1 MPHAKFILFINVKTD
16 HIISLYFFMTSRCNV
31 FLVFTFVSNFCGS
44 PSLFVRVI
52 HIMTTPFLS
61 ELSTKFFFHA
71 LPPNV
76 CSIRCT
82 TPIFHCFLEGFNKF
96 TMVSVLMYC
105 THSMGHFL
113 DTNSC
118 KLNELLTILM
128 IALWVQTNCRCLNC
142 SGKYKP

>member
-1 MPHAKFILFINVKTD
+1 MPHAKFILFYRCQNEPYNKFI
-16 HIISLYFFMTSRCNV
+16 FFMTSRCNV
-31 FLVFTFVSNFCGS
+31 FLVFTFVSNFSGP

-105 THSMGHFL
+105 THSMDHCL
-113 DTNSC
+113 DTNTC

-128 IALWVQTNCRCLNC
+128 IALWVQTN
-142 SGKYKP
+142 